1 MRLRHIVP
9 VPLLI
14 AAILALE
21 LAIVMWARGFS
32 YINLDSLLEGPVR
45 FWMLLIVPS
54 ALVVTL
60 VAVTI
65 LPRVVVFNI
74 AACLFVIAAAEA
86 GLWARTARTP
96 ADQEG
101 AEVQG
106 APRFY
111 VPDAA
116 LGYVQSPSVSVHHW
130 RSAGGVP
137 MYDVRYRTDGY
148 GRRATVVSDGASRAS
163 FVLFF
168 GDSNTFGEG
177 LSDTETLAHY
187 AGTQAPAFRPYNY
200 GVSGYGPSHLLT
212 LAGLH
217 RLRREIPERDGYAV
231 FFLIPVHVGRA
242 VGSSP
247 VVATYGRHFPYY
259 RLDGNGR
266 LLDGGDFAHGRPLTT
281 LTYFFWAQSNIA
293 SHFDLPLPARYS
305 EADYRLTAK
314 IFKGAKEVLM
324 AELSLRGFV
333 VVLGQAYTR
342 AQAKVSENMRAALL
356 REGVDCLDYLRLF
369 DPNDVRYHLP
379 DYHNSAAA
387 NRMIAARL
395 VSDLGLVR

>member
-1 MRLRHIVP
+1 MRLGQIVT
-9 VPLLI
+9 VRLFV
-14 AAILALE
+14 ATILVLE
-21 LAIVMWARGFS
+21 IAIVMWVRGFS
-32 YINLDSLLEGPVR
+32 YINLDSLLDGPVR

-60 VAVTI
+60 VAVTV

-74 AACLFVIAAAEA
+74 AACLFVIALAEA
-86 GLWARTARTP
+86 CLWARTARTP
-96 ADQEG
+96 ADQQG

-106 APRFY
+106 ASRFY
-111 VPDAA
+111 VPDPA

-130 RSAGGVP
+130 RSANGVP

-148 GRRATVVSDGASRAS
+148 GRRATVASDGASRAS
-163 FVLFF
+163 SFLLFF

-177 LSDTETLAHY
+177 LSETETLAHY
-187 AGTQAPAFRPYNY
+187 AGTLAPAFRPYNY

-212 LAGLH
+212 LARLH
-217 RLRREIPERDGYAV
+217 RLRREIPERDGHAV

-242 VGSSP
+242 VGASP

-293 SHFDLPLPARYS
+293 SHFDMPLPVRYS

-314 IFKGAKEVLM
+314 IFREAKELLM

-333 VVLGQAYTR
+333 VVIGQAYTR

-356 REGVDCLDYLRLF
+356 R
-369 DPNDVRYHLP
+369 
-379 DYHNSAAA
+379 
-387 NRMIAARL
+387 
-395 VSDLGLVR
+395 